1 MRHLFSLTLSTYRV
15 VILSIVFSI
24 FTTTAKLTAQRLNPD
39 DFCYPLKNVAGYY
52 SANFGEMRSNHFH
65 SGVDFKTDGTEGKP
79 VVAAADGYVSRIF
92 CSPGGYGKALYL
104 THPNGTMTVYA
115 HLQRFTPEIEEH
127 LKSYRLR
134 HKKNRADIYCDS
146 TLFRFRQG
154 EEIGRS
160 GNSGGSYGPHL
171 HFEIRDLKTGRTL
184 NPVAQKVFQPKD
196 QISPYIFRIHYVEVD
211 TVRGVPVHSKFRT
224 YEVEKAEDRSYR
236 LKQKEPIE
244 VGRNGYFVFEGSD
257 RKDDVSNTFGIYR
270 LRGFLDDACYFDYR
284 MEGFRFDHTRYC
296 NAVSCYPMQSA
307 SRNEVLRM
315 CCLEGNRPEFYST
328 LKNRGILSLSPS
340 QRATLKI
347 VAEDDCGNTSELT
360 VSLVGKSD
368 EQQFRAATDTL
379 SRVVDRRYTFRHEED
394 GLQVTIPAGAL
405 YESVFYR
412 QSRST
417 KPLRR
422 DTSVVVLSPV
432 YRVLDSSIPLHKPM
446 QISISCFVPKELQA
460 HTTLASRN
468 RNGRLYSLGG
478 GWQHGLVSGAV
489 SACGEIFVAADTVA
503 PRITPQFRPE
513 KRLDNSSRLRFKV
526 SDNFSGIG
534 SLTALVDGEWIPAEY
549 HSIQGI
555 VTLEPGR
562 YLPLGESVRVLLR
575 VSDGCGNSTQW
586 QGCLSTR

>member
-65 SGVDFKTDGTEGKP
+65 SGVDFKTDGSEGKP

-92 CSPGGYGKALYL
+92 CSSGGYGRALYL
-104 THPNGTMTVYA
+104 THPNGMMTVYA
-115 HLQRFTPEIEEH
+115 HLQRFTPEIEAYLKEH
-127 LKSYRLR
+127 RLQR
-134 HKKNRADIYCDS
+134 KKNRADIYCDS

-154 EEIGRS
+154 DEIGRS

-184 NPVAQKVFQPKD
+184 NPIAAKAIRPKD
-196 QISPYIFRIHYVEVD
+196 QISPYIFRIHYIEID
-211 TVRGVPVHSKFRT
+211 TVRGVPIHARPCS
-224 YEVEKAEDRSYR
+224 YEVERVYNKRYR
-236 LKQKEPIE
+236 IKQVKPVE

-270 LRGFLDDACYFDYR
+270 LRGFLDEECYFEYR
-284 MEGFRFDHTRYC
+284 MEGFRFDQTRYC
-296 NAVSCYPMQSA
+296 NAVSYYPLQST

-328 LKNRGILSLSPS
+328 LKNRGILSLNPS
-340 QRATLKI
+340 QRAELKI
-347 VAEDDCGNTSELT
+347 VVEDDCGNQSELT
-360 VSLVGKSD
+360 VPLVGKND
-368 EQQFRAATDTL
+368 EQLFRAKVDTL
-379 SRVVDRRYTFRHEED
+379 SRVVDRRHIFRHEED
-394 GLQVTIPAGAL
+394 NLRVIIPSEAL

-446 QISISCFVPKELQA
+446 QIDIKCFVPKELQA
-460 HTTLASRN
+460 HTVLASRN
-468 RNGRLYSLGG
+468 RKGQLYSLGG
-478 GWQHGLVSGAV
+478 RWQHGSVSGAV

-503 PRITPQFRPE
+503 PRITPQFRSE

-534 SLTALVDGEWIPAEY
+534 TLTALLDGRWIPVEY
-549 HSIQGI
+549 HPIQGI
-555 VTLEPGR
+555 ATVEAGKYLEAGQTHTVTLR
-562 YLPLGESVRVLLR
+562 I
-575 VSDGCGNSTQW
+575 SDGCGNTGEW
-586 QGCLSTR
+586 RGNF